1 MENLSVAEIQPI
13 VQTILVTIPVFW
25 GVYEFRQFR
34 SQLMDIYKKAD
45 EINDK
50 LDDIGNNKLDKY
62 PLLKDVKTLL
72 DKINKVFNVQD

>member
-1 MENLSVAEIQPI
+1 MENLSLAEIQPI
-13 VQTILVTIPVFW
+13 VQTILVTIPVFC

-50 LDDIGNNKLDKY
+50 LDDIGNNKLEKY

>member
-1 MENLSVAEIQPI
+1 MENLSLAEIQPI

-34 SQLMDIYKKAD
+34 NQLMDIYKKAD
-45 EINDK
+45 EINYK
-50 LDDIGNNKLDKY
+50 LDDIVKNKLEKD
-62 PLLKDVKTLL
+62 PLLKDIKTLL

>member
-1 MENLSVAEIQPI
+1 MENLSLAEIQPI
-13 VQTILVTIPVFW
+13 VQTILVTIPVFG
-25 GVYEFRQFR
+25 GVYGFRQFR
-34 SQLMDIYKKAD
+34 SQLMDIYKKTD

>member
-1 MENLSVAEIQPI
+1 MENLSLAEIQPI

-50 LDDIGNNKLDKY
+50 LDDIGKNKLEKY
-62 PLLKDVKTLL
+62 PLLKDIKTLL
-72 DKINKVFNVQD
+72 DKINKVFNVQN

>member
-1 MENLSVAEIQPI
+1 MENLSLAEIQPI

-25 GVYEFRQFR
+25 GVYEFIQFR

-45 EINDK
+45 EINVK
-50 LDDIGNNKLDKY
+50 LDDIGKNKLDKY
-62 PLLKDVKTLL
+62 PLLKDIKTLL

>member
-1 MENLSVAEIQPI
+1 MENLSLAEIQPI

-72 DKINKVFNVQD
+72 DKINKVFNIQD